1 MGMVSS
7 GENRSCFVGVASNT
21 GDLFV
26 GVASS
31 DAVLFLLVGVVDLE
45 SVFPGEGEGVWLL
58 GG

>member
-21 GDLFV
+21 GFV
-26 GVASS
+26 GVD
-31 DAVLFLLVGVVDLE
+31 DAFLFLLTGVVDLE